1 MRITLN
7 QNILCKFNINRI
19 QYVFPFQYKM
29 FDSGKSEMLMLLH
42 LFFSARQDIFCFND
56 KLNVGHQSQLTDLD
70 LTNKPV
76 LTVIKR
82 NS

>member
-42 LFFSARQDIFCFND
+42 LFFSARQDIFCSMIN
-56 KLNVGHQSQLTDLD
+56 
-70 LTNKPV
+70 
-76 LTVIKR
+76 
-82 NS
+82 